1 MVVRFK
7 MFGGYHCISLR
18 VRCFCLPAIVLHY
31 MKCSDTAGFNCE
43 RFLLLSLMKDT
54 LLMTNHSYKFGR
66 PSKLYQYQNMR
77 KFPSLHIDLITRY
90 SNELDNKTINL
101 KHLQK
106 VYLFF

>member
-1 MVVRFK
+1 
-7 MFGGYHCISLR
+7 MFLLR

-54 LLMTNHSYKFGR
+54 LRMTNHSYKVGG

-77 KFPSLHIDLITRY
+77 KFPLLHIDLITRY
-90 SNELDNKTINL
+90 LNGMDSKATNL
-101 KHLQK
+101 
-106 VYLFF
+106 